1 MEGLI
6 LNDTHNFLLQNY
18 TGEYN
23 GTKFNFKVSK
33 DGRGQIHRIE
43 LMDWNGKDMIDLS
56 NEMNEFVK
64 ENKIFIQDKEWDG
77 VDDGREYVKVK
88 DWSAMRTRN
97 I

>member
-1 MEGLI
+1 MEGLL

-43 LMDWNGKDMIDLS
+43 LMDWEGKDMIGLS
-56 NEMNEFVK
+56 
-64 ENKIFIQDKEWDG
+64 I
-77 VDDGREYVKVK
+77 DDVFELYKMQMGDVILDFRFKKHNDSLWY
-88 DWSAMRTRN
+88 

>member
-43 LMDWNGKDMIDLS
+43 LMDWEGKDMIGLS
-56 NEMNEFVK
+56 IDAVFELY
-64 ENKIFIQDKEWDG
+64 KIQMGDVVLDFRFKKHNDSLWYI
-77 VDDGREYVKVK
+77 
-88 DWSAMRTRN
+88 
-97 I
+97 

>member
-23 GTKFNFKVSK
+23 GIKFNFKVSK

-43 LMDWNGKDMIDLS
+43 LMDWEGKDMIGLS
-56 NEMNEFVK
+56 IDDVFELY
-64 ENKIFIQDKEWDG
+64 KIQMGDVVLDFRFKKHNDSLWYI
-77 VDDGREYVKVK
+77 
-88 DWSAMRTRN
+88 
-97 I
+97 

>member
-6 LNDTHNFLLQNY
+6 INDTHNFLLQNY

-43 LMDWNGKDMIDLS
+43 LMDWEGKDMIGLS
-56 NEMNEFVK
+56 IDDVFELY
-64 ENKIFIQDKEWDG
+64 KIQMGDVILDFRFKKHNDSLWYI
-77 VDDGREYVKVK
+77 
-88 DWSAMRTRN
+88 
-97 I
+97 

>member
-43 LMDWNGKDMIDLS
+43 LMDWDGKDMIDLS
-56 NEMNEFVK
+56 
-64 ENKIFIQDKEWDG
+64 I
-77 VDDGREYVKVK
+77 DDVFELYKTQIGDVTLDFRFKKHNDSLWY
-88 DWSAMRTRN
+88 

>member
-43 LMDWNGKDMIDLS
+43 LMDWEGKDMIGLS
-56 NEMNEFVK
+56 IDDVFELY
-64 ENKIFIQDKEWDG
+64 KIQMGDVILDFRFKKHNDSLWYI
-77 VDDGREYVKVK
+77 
-88 DWSAMRTRN
+88 
-97 I
+97 

>member
-43 LMDWNGKDMIDLS
+43 LADWNGKDMIGLS
-56 NEMNEFVK
+56 IDDVFELY
-64 ENKIFIQDKEWDG
+64 KIQTGDVTLDFRFKKHNDSLWYI
-77 VDDGREYVKVK
+77 
-88 DWSAMRTRN
+88 
-97 I
+97 

>member
-43 LMDWNGKDMIDLS
+43 LMDWEGKDMIGLS
-56 NEMNEFVK
+56 
-64 ENKIFIQDKEWDG
+64 I
-77 VDDGREYVKVK
+77 DDVFELYKMQMGDVILDFRFKKHNDSLWY
-88 DWSAMRTRN
+88 

>member
-43 LMDWNGKDMIDLS
+43 LMDWEGKDMIGLS
-56 NEMNEFVK
+56 IDDVFQLY
-64 ENKIFIQDKEWDG
+64 KIQMGDVILDFRFKKHNDSLWYI
-77 VDDGREYVKVK
+77 
-88 DWSAMRTRN
+88 
-97 I
+97 